1 MTPVGHVHFPKVC
14 GVLRRLSEILI
25 ESRCPYC
32 ADFSPTTEY
41 RIWIPPNKV
50 KKGLSHS
57 ILGMVELTK
66 RTRNLNSQA
75 LPFFLNFPH
84 SNWAS
89 RQVSTITMTAHSPTL
104 RKPPRALL
112 CIHGAGG
119 SAAVFRVQLAKLSAA
134 LRNDFQLVYVT
145 APFPSDAGPGV
156 LPLFQDMGPF
166 YTWFAKNDGNG
177 SGNNNDANEESN
189 TRIEERVRALDAP
202 INKVV
207 QDWQET
213 SPESPIVGVVAFS
226 EGALVAT
233 LLLWQ
238 QQMGRLPWLPT
249 LSIAMF
255 ICCYYRDEV
264 TEYIKSASPEREA
277 DSLIKVPTLHLQ
289 GRQDFGRD
297 GSRKLAE
304 THYTPRFAHVL
315 EFQGTHQFPNRRP
328 DIEETV
334 KRFLELHRKALATGS
349 YR

>member
-1 MTPVGHVHFPKVC
+1 MLGLNKHTP
-14 GVLRRLSEILI
+14 
-25 ESRCPYC
+25 
-32 ADFSPTTEY
+32 DFDPEALP
-41 RIWIPPNKV
+41 IFLK
-50 KKGLSHS
+50 LSHS
-57 ILGMVELTK
+57 D
-66 RTRNLNSQA
+66 RA
-75 LPFFLNFPH
+75 
-84 SNWAS
+84 A
-89 RQVSTITMTAHSPTL
+89 RQVSTVTMTAHTPIL
-104 RKPPRALL
+104 RKPSRALL

-166 YTWFAKNDGNG
+166 YTWFTKNDGKR
-177 SGNNNDANEESN
+177 SGNTNDANEESN
-189 TRIEERVRALDAP
+189 TQIEERVRALDAP

-207 QDWQET
+207 QDWEET
-213 SPESPIVGVVAFS
+213 NPESPIVGVVAFS

-255 ICCYYRDEV
+255 ICGYYRDEV
-264 TEYIKSASPEREA
+264 TQYIKSESPERDT
-277 DSLIKVPTLHLQ
+277 DSLIHVPTLHLQ

-304 THYTPRFAHVL
+304 IHYTPRFAHVL
-315 EFQGTHQFPNRRP
+315 EFQGAHQFPNRRP
-328 DIEETV
+328 DVEETV
-334 KRFLELHRKALATGS
+334 KRFLELHRKALAAGS